1 MEKELI
7 MKKIFSILLLVAAF
21 LSAGVTVNNSFMN
34 INLGNSAQAAVY
46 KQVQALHILVPTE
59 SEAIQIRKEIMQ
71 GTTKQEVFDN
81 FMNAA
86 KKYSKCP
93 SGKSGGIL
101 GWFGRGDMV
110 PEFEKAAFDLP
121 NGEVSEPVKTPY
133 GWHLIYV
140 ISKK

>member
-1 MEKELI
+1 
-7 MKKIFSILLLVAAF
+7 MKKLLSLFAVIIALFSLTLVQTSNDSIVSTKVEAA
-21 LSAGVTVNNSFMN
+21 TV
-34 INLGNSAQAAVY
+34 

-59 SEAIQIRKEIMQ
+59 QQAIEIRKEIMQ
-71 GTTKQEVFDN
+71 GKTQQEIFNN
-81 FMNAA
+81 FMAAA

-93 SGKSGGIL
+93 SGSSGGIL

-110 PEFEKAAFDLP
+110 PEFENAAFDLP
-121 NGEVSEPVKTPY
+121 TGTVSEPVKTAY

>member
-1 MEKELI
+1 
-7 MKKIFSILLLVAAF
+7 MKKIFSLLILTVAFCAF
-21 LSAGVTVNNSFMN
+21 APVEIFNAIVTTQAEA
-34 INLGNSAQAAVY
+34 AQY
-46 KQVQALHILVPTE
+46 RQVQAMHILVPTQKKAQE
-59 SEAIQIRKEIMQ
+59 IREEIVAGNGQ
-71 GTTKQEVFDN
+71 QEVFEN

-110 PEFEKAAFDLP
+110 PEFEKAAFELP
-121 NGEVSEPVKTPY
+121 AGQVSEPVKTQF

-140 ISKK
+140 ISKR

>member
-1 MEKELI
+1 MRKIVALI
-7 MKKIFSILLLVAAF
+7 IVLFAFCCVLPVSDNSNIISNRAEAA
-21 LSAGVTVNNSFMN
+21 A
-34 INLGNSAQAAVY
+34 Y

-59 SEAIQIRKEIMQ
+59 QEAIDIRKEIMQ
-71 GTTKQEVFDN
+71 GQNQQEIFNN
-81 FMNAA
+81 FMSAA

-93 SGKSGGIL
+93 SGSAGGIL
-101 GWFGRGDMV
+101 GWFGIGDMV

-121 NGEVSEPVKTPY
+121 NGQVSEPVKTSY

>member
-1 MEKELI
+1 
-7 MKKIFSILLLVAAF
+7 MKKIVLLLLLVSAF
-21 LSAGVTVNNSFMN
+21 SCSAFVENQQVNNIFSTK
-34 INLGNSAQAAVY
+34 AEAAAVN
-46 KQVQALHILVPTE
+46 KVQAMHILVPTE
-59 SEAIQIRKEIMQ
+59 QEAVQIRNEIMQ
-71 GTTKQEVFDN
+71 AQTQQEIFNN

-93 SGKSGGIL
+93 SGASGGIL

-121 NGEVSEPVKTPY
+121 NGEVSQPVKTAY

>member
-1 MEKELI
+1 
-7 MKKIFSILLLVAAF
+7 MKKIFSLVILTLALFIGV
-21 LSAGVTVNNSFMN
+21 LST
-34 INLGNSAQAAVY
+34 SAEAAVN
-46 KQVQALHILVPTE
+46 KVQALHILVPTE
-59 SEAIQIRKEIMQ
+59 AQAIEIRQEIVDGADQ
-71 GTTKQEVFDN
+71 REVFQN

-110 PEFEKAAFDLP
+110 RPFEDAAFNLP
-121 NGEVSEPVKTPY
+121 NGEVSQPVKTQFGY
-133 GWHLIYV
+133 HLIYV

>member
-1 MEKELI
+1 
-7 MKKIFSILLLVAAF
+7 MKKLLSLLVVIAALF
-21 LSAGVTVNNSFMN
+21 TLTLVQTSNDSIVSTRVEAATV
-34 INLGNSAQAAVY
+34 

-59 SEAIQIRKEIMQ
+59 QQAIEIRKEIMQ
-71 GTTKQEVFDN
+71 GKTQQEIFNN
-81 FMNAA
+81 FMAAA

-93 SGKSGGIL
+93 SGSSGGIL

-121 NGEVSEPVKTPY
+121 TGTVSEPVKTAY